1 MSFQEIELKKVKP
14 NRLNPRLEFR
24 KEALDELA
32 DSIERSG
39 LVQPIVVRPIKDG
52 YEVVIGERRYRAAQQ
67 AKLDKVP
74 AIVREYPD
82 DQVIELNLIENI
94 QREDLTA
101 VEKGNCTK
109 RLMEKYPEKY
119 PSIGAVAS
127 AIGMAASTVD
137 KWRMLVNAM
146 APSLQR
152 LVAPETVSRSVPEGK
167 IDWRTAAELVS
178 KIKEKPKQV
187 EIAKALVQKRVR
199 GTAARKIIQEV
210 ARSPQKP
217 VEDAVRKIVE
227 APPQVPFMPE
237 HVLPIRK
244 GIKIQTSRKGLDP
257 KIRIG
262 ARVEAYTK
270 FAELRVEDIS
280 RKRLGDFTEED
291 AKREGGY
298 TLEEFKKVWRKLHG
312 KWNPEETVNVVR
324 FKVERM
330 TI

>member
-1 MSFQEIELKKVKP
+1 
-14 NRLNPRLEFR
+14 
-24 KEALDELA
+24 
-32 DSIERSG
+32 
-39 LVQPIVVRPIKDG
+39 
-52 YEVVIGERRYRAAQQ
+52 
-67 AKLDKVP
+67 
-74 AIVREYPD
+74 
-82 DQVIELNLIENI
+82 
-94 QREDLTA
+94 
-101 VEKGNCTK
+101 
-109 RLMEKYPEKY
+109 
-119 PSIGAVAS
+119 
-127 AIGMAASTVD
+127 
-137 KWRMLVNAM
+137 
-146 APSLQR
+146 
-152 LVAPETVSRSVPEGK
+152 VAPETVSRSVPEGK

>member
-1 MSFQEIELKKVKP
+1 MSFQEVELKKIRP
-14 NRLNPRLEFR
+14 NRLNPRGEFR

-32 DSIERSG
+32 DSIEQTG
-39 LVQPIVVRPIKDG
+39 VLQPLIVRPTKDG
-52 YEVVIGERRYRAAQQ
+52 YEVVVGERRYRAAQQ
-67 AKLDKVP
+67 AKLGKVP
-74 AIVREYPD
+74 AIVREYTD

-101 VEKGNCTK
+101 VEKGNCAK
-109 RLMEKYPEKY
+109 QLIEKYPEKY

-127 AIGMAASTVD
+127 AIGMTASTVE
-137 KWRMLVNAM
+137 KWLMLVDAM

-178 KIKEKPKQV
+178 KVKEKPKQV
-187 EIAKALVQKRVR
+187 EIAKALVQKRIR

-210 ARSPQKP
+210 AKSPQKT
-217 VEDAVRKIVE
+217 VEHAVKKIIE
-227 APPQVPFMPE
+227 AHPQLPFLPE
-237 HVLPIRK
+237 HAQLIRK

-262 ARVEAYTK
+262 AKVEAYTK
-270 FAELRVEDIS
+270 FAELRVEGIS

-298 TLEEFKKVWRKLHG
+298 SLEEFKKVWRRLHG
-312 KWNPEETVNVVR
+312 KWNPKEYVNVIA
-324 FKVERM
+324 FKVEKVV
-330 TI
+330 